1 MKILIPAYT
10 VADWGG
16 LHEYVVGAAKTLV
29 DRGHDVT
36 LVVSEG
42 LIAEKGVEVGARVI
56 SVDWA
61 DWTKTAEVMRS
72 GPRYDLIF
80 AQPFQS
86 RKFALFV
93 NEVMKTKVVAMF
105 HGFHHDFVYTWQD
118 LVDGFLVTTEQIGDL
133 LVDLCRI
140 DPERV
145 RVAPNGVDMDR
156 FEYPLLSLEEKTAG
170 GQGSIVMASRIDKDK
185 RSQVKALKLLIA
197 GLSPQTRNIQWS
209 IEILG
214 DGPERSRVERE
225 LAHFV
230 ADYPNV
236 LVHMRGWVAPDEV
249 PRMMNK
255 AVFSVSA
262 GRGAMQSLAV
272 GTPCLAAGARGIAG
286 LQTGGNLDI
295 GVWSNFAD
303 YPIVGCSISD
313 LDEDLHHLMDSM
325 EYAAAQVEGRSRI
338 LADRSSQRTAD
349 KMVDALTELA
359 LGQPGLSGL
368 Q

>member
-10 VADWGG
+10 VAEWGG
-16 LHEYVVGAAKTLV
+16 LHEYVIGAAATLL

-36 LVVSEG
+36 LVLQDG
-42 LIAEKGVEVGARVI
+42 LVAEKGESIGARVI
-56 SVDWA
+56 RVDWA
-61 DWTKTAEVMRS
+61 DWTEVALEVRE

-93 NEVMKTKVVAMF
+93 NEVMKTKMVAMF
-105 HGFHHDFVYTWQD
+105 HGFNHDFVYAWQH

-140 DPERV
+140 EPHRV
-145 RVAPNGVDMDR
+145 RVTPNGVDMDR
-156 FEYPLLSLEEKTAG
+156 FEYPLLSLDEKIVDG
-170 GQGSIVMASRIDKDK
+170 HGSIVMASRIDKDK
-185 RSQVKALKLLIA
+185 RSQVTALKLLISRLFERA
-197 GLSPQTRNIQWS
+197 RDIHWN

-214 DGPERSRVERE
+214 DGPERDRVERE
-225 LAHFV
+225 LDRFI

-236 LVHMRGWVAPDEV
+236 SVEMRGWVPADAV
-249 PRMMNK
+249 PPLLNK

-286 LQTGGNLDI
+286 LQVGPNLDVGI
-295 GVWSNFAD
+295 HSNFGD
-303 YPIVGCSISD
+303 YPIVGCEISD
-313 LDEDLHHLMDSM
+313 LDDDLGRILAPGA
-325 EYAAAQVEGRSRI
+325 YAAAQGEGRSRI
-338 LADRSSQRTAD
+338 LEDRSHQSTAAM
-349 KMVDALTELA
+349 MVDALTDFA
-359 LGQPGLSGL
+359 S
-368 Q
+368 